1 MSYIK
6 LEAYTR
12 RENIKISN
20 LQECEGKENG
30 TIPPMLWKDSKALG
44 NFRCDDTNM
53 PRYFKTERDSFT
65 ERVSES
71 DSGSN
76 STSESLDSSPE
87 RSGITRD
94 LSSCHQHVAWH
105 FSWENRTITNEE
117 VLEVMA
123 SQKSRHLYSS
133 IQYRFEGEPCSFDL
147 LPHGNSKTSQSPYVR
162 VNPSTMQLLKEETD
176 CVTSARKAYHNVE
189 KKGGGLTGASA
200 VSQLPRNTKQVYN
213 VKSSKTKSMSSN
225 REDALYR
232 SLNSMEMEGDDE
244 RFHQQFIK
252 TAGTATHLLF
262 NRRQALDQKE
272 RSIWEKALD
281 SSFQQAYRFRCANHL
296 FNDVREKARQ
306 IGLPRAT
313 VESSI
318 DELLVRDRVIS
329 ENAEVAGFPQFGK
342 VLYTQNV
349 SESGNA
355 MLKNWTEFKEKDVD
369 SFILD
374 LKELVTREED
384 DVARALV
391 GLDSPY
397 EVLEE
402 FLPFVSKSADHLI
415 NPDLSELERKK
426 RKAKLL
432 SRDFSIVLSQADAFQ
447 PLGINDA
454 RPQVKDKD
462 LTDCAFFK
470 KAW

>member
-1 MSYIK
+1 MNRFCCYLLCFI
-6 LEAYTR
+6 
-12 RENIKISN
+12 
-20 LQECEGKENG
+20 
-30 TIPPMLWKDSKALG
+30 IP
-44 NFRCDDTNM
+44 
-53 PRYFKTERDSFT
+53 
-65 ERVSES
+65 V
-71 DSGSN
+71 
-76 STSESLDSSPE
+76 
-87 RSGITRD
+87 
-94 LSSCHQHVAWH
+94 
-105 FSWENRTITNEE
+105 
-117 VLEVMA
+117 
-123 SQKSRHLYSS
+123 
-133 IQYRFEGEPCSFDL
+133 
-147 LPHGNSKTSQSPYVR
+147 
-162 VNPSTMQLLKEETD
+162 
-176 CVTSARKAYHNVE
+176 
-189 KKGGGLTGASA
+189 
-200 VSQLPRNTKQVYN
+200 
-213 VKSSKTKSMSSN
+213 
-225 REDALYR
+225 
-232 SLNSMEMEGDDE
+232 
-244 RFHQQFIK
+244 
-252 TAGTATHLLF
+252 
-262 NRRQALDQKE
+262 
-272 RSIWEKALD
+272 
-281 SSFQQAYRFRCANHL
+281 
-296 FNDVREKARQ
+296 
-306 IGLPRAT
+306 
-313 VESSI
+313 
-318 DELLVRDRVIS
+318 VRDRVIS